1 LREWTLPI
9 AMTTG
14 TLVYFIF
21 YFTPAFDPAAAVFN
35 KFFDFILP
43 WVLFVILFVTFC
55 RADFH
60 RMRPC
65 WWHICILAMQLIL
78 VIVSTAIIVHYNATG
93 NDLILMECIMCC
105 VICPCATGAPVVTAK
120 LDGDLEKM
128 TTFMLL
134 SNFLAAIMIPVV
146 FPLIDKSINM
156 PFWDAFL
163 ALLERVCT
171 VLVAP
176 MGLAYLVKHFT
187 PRLHRLI
194 ISNKDL
200 SFYLWGALLVV
211 ISGATMRNI
220 MNSHTTAGFIGIVAF
235 ASLAVTFVQFAI
247 GRYLGKFF
255 HATTEMGQAMGQK
268 NTAFAIWV
276 SSAWLNPLA
285 AVGPGCYILWQNMF
299 NSLEIWQHE
308 RSKQKPETQQP
319 KHTHQ

>member
-1 LREWTLPI
+1 
-9 AMTTG
+9 MSTG
-14 TLVYFIF
+14 ILVYFIF
-21 YFTPAFDPAAAVFN
+21 YFTPALEEASVVFN

-43 WVLFVILFVTFC
+43 WILFVILLVTFC

-65 WWHICILAMQLIL
+65 WWHFCILALQLVL
-78 VIVSTAIIVHYNATG
+78 VVVSTVLIMHYHATG
-93 NDLILMECIMCC
+93 NDLILMECIICC
-105 VICPCATGAPVVTAK
+105 VICPCATAAPVVTSK

-134 SNFLAAIMIPVV
+134 SNFLAAVLIPVV
-146 FPLIDKSINM
+146 FPLVDNTIDM
-156 PFWDAFL
+156 PFWEAFL

-176 MGLAYLVKHFT
+176 MGLAYLVKHLM
-187 PRLHRLI
+187 PRVHRII

-200 SFYLWGALLVV
+200 SFYLWGVLLLV

-220 MNSHTTAGFIGIVAF
+220 MNSGTTLWFILLVAF
-235 ASLAVTFVQFAI
+235 ASLAITFVQFAI
-247 GRYLGKFF
+247 GRYVGRFF

-276 SSAWLNPLA
+276 SGAYLHPLS
-285 AVGPGCYILWQNMF
+285 AVGPGFYILWQNMF
-299 NSLEIWQHE
+299 NSLEIWLHE
-308 RSKQKPETQQP
+308 RNKKSETNNHISDPEE
-319 KHTHQ
+319 